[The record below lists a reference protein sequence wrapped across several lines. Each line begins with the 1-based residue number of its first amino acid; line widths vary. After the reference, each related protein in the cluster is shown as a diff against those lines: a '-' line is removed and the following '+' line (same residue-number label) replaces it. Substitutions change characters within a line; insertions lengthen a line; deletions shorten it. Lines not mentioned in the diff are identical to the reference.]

1 MCRGVREECQD
12 VLLVLISLM
21 SALIGMLTVL
31 HRHVR
36 ARRASRDEGSGG
48 PYLTPEPWLWTTL
61 GLELAPCG
69 LPLDEFDEGVWLPK
83 DLDDEVLDDMI
94 AYVVKVLIECD
105 CVVVAVI
112 GFWRVS
118 VMIFGNW

>member
-1 MCRGVREECQD
+1 MSRCIVD
-12 VLLVLISLM
+12 VVLFDV
-21 SALIGMLTVL
+21 GFDMLTVL

-61 GLELAPCG
+61 GLELVPCG
-69 LPLDEFDEGVWLPK
+69 LALDEFDEGVWLPK

-94 AYVVKVLIECD
+94 AYVVKASVECD
-105 CVVVAVI
+105 CVVVAVVR
-112 GFWRVS
+112 FWRVP
-118 VMIFGNW
+118 VMVFGNR